1 MRDIHYLLVSNFNLL
16 LTSVKLITLE
26 GNCLSFKLVQ
36 PSPSQF
42 TVAVPSGHWH
52 LPSVQTSALITEP
65 KTRVDYKQE
74 LLDVKSVIKELTIEI
89 ILKMRFM

>member
-1 MRDIHYLLVSNFNLL
+1 
-16 LTSVKLITLE
+16 
-26 GNCLSFKLVQ
+26 
-36 PSPSQF
+36 
-42 TVAVPSGHWH
+42 VPSGHWH